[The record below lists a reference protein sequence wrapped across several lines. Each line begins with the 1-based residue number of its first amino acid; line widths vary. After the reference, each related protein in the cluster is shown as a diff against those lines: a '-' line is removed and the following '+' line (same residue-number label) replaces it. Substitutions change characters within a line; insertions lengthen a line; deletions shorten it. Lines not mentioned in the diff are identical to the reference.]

1 MTSVRIHLISAKVC
15 RGLYRARKCFDRTLA
30 SGLLVAVV
38 LLGLAAEARAQTYED
53 SRGLYGGMTISIGW
67 NKWAEASGTDSDTMT
82 GFSFMAG
89 YRFSP
94 WMGGDVEF
102 TWVGGGNVTSPPN
115 WTGTRSASLLA
126 VGLAAKL
133 YPFVRIS
140 GKMPEW
146 IQPYL
151 CIGIGSGIAEQTP
164 AGSAVLGSTS
174 QGVFLA
180 RFGAGAELMV
190 TQNWGALMDV
200 SYYATTSG
208 ALEGITTFRLGG
220 LFRF

>member
-1 MTSVRIHLISAKVC
+1 MRK
-15 RGLYRARKCFDRTLA
+15 RLYRALVP
-30 SGLLVAVV
+30 GLLAAMLV
-38 LLGLAAEARAQTYED
+38 LGLAAQARAQTYEN

-67 NKWAEASGTDSDTMT
+67 NKWAEESNIDSDTMT

-94 WMGGDVEF
+94 WLGGDVEF
-102 TWVGGGNVTSPPN
+102 TWVGGGNVTQNSSDA
-115 WTGTRSASLLA
+115 GSASLLA
-126 VGLAAKL
+126 VGVAAKL

-140 GKMPEW
+140 EKMPEW

-174 QGVFLA
+174 QSVFLA
-180 RFGAGAELMV
+180 RFGAGTELMV
-190 TQNWGALMDV
+190 TKNWGALMDV
-200 SYYATTSG
+200 SYYASTSG

>member
-1 MTSVRIHLISAKVC
+1 MRK
-15 RGLYRARKCFDRTLA
+15 RLYRALVP
-30 SGLLVAVV
+30 GLLAAMLV
-38 LLGLAAEARAQTYED
+38 LGLAAQARAQTYEN

-67 NKWAEASGTDSDTMT
+67 NKWAEASTADSDTMT

-94 WMGGDVEF
+94 WLGGDVEF
-102 TWVGGGNVTSPPN
+102 TWVGGGNVTSPGN
-115 WTGTRSASLLA
+115 WDGTRSASLLA
-126 VGLAAKL
+126 VGVAAKL
-133 YPFVRIS
+133 YPFVRVS
-140 GKMPEW
+140 EKMPEW

-164 AGSAVLGSTS
+164 AGSAVFGSES
-174 QGVFLA
+174 QSVFLA
-180 RFGAGAELMV
+180 RFGAGTELML
-190 TQNWGALMDV
+190 TKNWGALMDV

>member
-1 MTSVRIHLISAKVC
+1 ML
-15 RGLYRARKCFDRTLA
+15 
-30 SGLLVAVV
+30 
-38 LLGLAAEARAQTYED
+38 LLGLATQARAQTYEN

-67 NKWAEASGTDSDTMT
+67 NKWAEESNIDSDTMT

-94 WMGGDVEF
+94 WLGGDVEF
-102 TWVGGGNVTSPPN
+102 TWVGGGNVTQNSSDA
-115 WTGTRSASLLA
+115 GSASLLA
-126 VGLAAKL
+126 VGVAAKL
-133 YPFVRIS
+133 YPFVRVS
-140 GKMPEW
+140 EKMPEW

-164 AGSAVLGSTS
+164 AGSAVFGSES
-174 QGVFLA
+174 QSVFLA
-180 RFGAGAELMV
+180 RFGAGTELMV
-190 TQNWGALMDV
+190 TKNWGALMDV
-200 SYYATTSG
+200 SYYASTSG